1 MFMNWNV
8 EALKWQ
14 KLVRKIQDIPYLKA
28 LKAVFAGITFGIF
41 TPNRIGEIGG
51 RIYFLDKGKRTYGV
65 LATSIGSYAQFI
77 VTIAMGIL
85 GFTLFLLLYPEL
97 IHIHSFFNQ
106 LTAILLFLLLGILVW
121 SFYNIKRIK
130 PVLLKLPYLKNK
142 SGQIEYLSYESTKSL
157 SFIILLSALRYIV
170 FFTQYYILLKLF
182 EVDINLTQAIVSITL
197 TYLFLTLIP
206 TTTLVELGIR
216 GSLAIFFIGIFS
228 ENTLGIVLASIF
240 IWIVNIAIPAVLG
253 SFFILKNIKTNKPI
267 PN

>member
-1 MFMNWNV
+1 MFLNWNI
-8 EALKWQ
+8 ETLKWQ
-14 KLVRKIQDIPYLKA
+14 KLVRKIQNIPYLKA
-28 LKAVFAGITFGIF
+28 LKAVFAGITFGVL

-97 IHIHSFFNQ
+97 IHIHSFFNR